1 MFPYWEQV
9 KNRGEVIAYYEG
21 EMHYPPAHLIE
32 PLAKALKISTDE
44 HLGIKAVKQQR
55 DPQHAER
62 PWGQIFNVNIFSISW
77 SCNALSFLSSVI
89 RSRSRFRS

>member
-1 MFPYWEQV
+1 MIRTTDYTMFPYWEQV

-44 HLGIKAVKQQR
+44 HQAHG
-55 DPQHAER
+55 
-62 PWGQIFNVNIFSISW
+62 GQIFIVNIF
-77 SCNALSFLSSVI
+77 ATK
-89 RSRSRFRS
+89 RS